1 MPRITLPDAS
11 VREYEGEV
19 DGATIAGDIGAGLL
33 KAAIGVKI
41 DDQLFD
47 LSRPIGEDCELSIVT
62 SARKGDP
69 LDADALYL
77 VRHSCAH
84 VMAEAIQRV
93 VPAADLV
100 YGPPTDDGFYYDIAF
115 PEDRPLSTTDFEE
128 IEAEMAKIIAE
139 DRPFQR
145 VDMPIDGGMSKL
157 QSEGSKYKLDNAERA
172 VEAGS
177 EALSWYATG
186 EPGTAWEDLC
196 RGPHIPLTGKIKY
209 FKLLNTSGAYWRGN
223 ENNKMLQ
230 RIYGTA
236 FSSKKALNKYLKF
249 LEEAKNRD
257 HRKLGKELA
266 LFTFDEEVG
275 PGLPLWL
282 PNGTVIIDELEALAK
297 ETEDKAE
304 YQRVRTPHLTKGSLY
319 EKSGHLEHYQETM
332 YPSMDVDGIEYY
344 VKPMNCP
351 HHHKIYAAHPKSYR
365 DLPVRLSEYGTCYR
379 YEKSGQLFGLMR
391 VRGMQMNDAHIYCT
405 PQQFKDEFLAVCNMY
420 LYYFDIFGIDKYQMR
435 LGLHDPKGL
444 GGKYID
450 EPELW
455 KQTEAEVRQALIEG
469 NIDHEEISG
478 EAAFY
483 GPKIDV
489 QVWSAIGKEFTLA
502 TNQVDFAIPK
512 RFGLTFTDEAGQEQT
527 PLCIHRAPLSTHE
540 RIIGFLIEHYGGDF
554 PLWLAPIQ
562 VAVLPVSDKVI
573 DYAKNVET
581 ALKEAGIRV
590 QLNGQPNKVGAKI
603 RQAEL
608 QRINV
613 MLVVGEKEAQDNQV
627 ALRRRFKGDLGTQ
640 SLDDVVTELKTEIET
655 RRNTYRTN

>member
-1 MPRITLPDAS
+1 MSQITVTLPDNSAHS
-11 VREYEGEV
+11 YESGVTPQE
-19 DGATIAGDIGAGLL
+19 IAENIGSRLAQNAL
-33 KAAIGVKI
+33 AAQVNG
-41 DDQLFD
+41 QSFD
-47 LSRPIGEDCELSIVT
+47 LNVPIE
-62 SARKGDP
+62 
-69 LDADALYL
+69 ADAEVAILTGDSPEGHEVL
-77 VRHSCAH
+77 LHSTAH
-84 VMAEAIQRV
+84 LMAHAVKELFPDAKVTIGPAIENR
-93 VPAADLV
+93 
-100 YGPPTDDGFYYDIAF
+100 FYYDF
-115 PEDRPLSTTDFEE
+115 D
-128 IEAEMAKIIAE
+128 
-139 DRPFQR
+139 
-145 VDMPIDGGMSKL
+145 IDGTFSDRDLVRIEKKMRELAANDHVVTRMELTRGEAVKL
-157 QSEGSKYKLDNAERA
+157 FNKMNESYKVEIIEDIESDDNISAYTQ
-172 VEAGS
+172 GDF
-177 EALSWYATG
+177 T
-186 EPGTAWEDLC
+186 DLC
-196 RGPHIPLTGKIKY
+196 RGPHVPQTGKIKY

-236 FSSKKALNKYLKF
+236 FSSKKELNKYLNF
-249 LEEAKNRD
+249 LEEAKKRD

-297 ETEDKAE
+297 ETEDKAA
-304 YQRVRTPHLTKGSLY
+304 YQRVRTPHLTKGTLY
-319 EKSGHLEHYQETM
+319 EKSGHLDHYQDAM

-351 HHHKIYAAHPKSYR
+351 HHHKIYAARPKSYR

-391 VRGMQMNDAHIYCT
+391 VRSMQMNDAHIYCT
-405 PQQFKDEFLAVCNMY
+405 KDQFKDEFLAVCKMY
-420 LYYFDIFGIDKYQMR
+420 LYYFDIFGIDKYQLR
-435 LGLHDPKGL
+435 LGLHDPEGL

-455 KQTEAEVRQALIEG
+455 QQTEAEVREALIEG
-469 NIDHEEISG
+469 NIEHEEIPG

-512 RFGLTFTDEAGQEQT
+512 RFGLTFTDEEGQEQT

-540 RIIGFLIEHYGGDF
+540 RFVGFLIEHFGGDF
-554 PLWLAPIQ
+554 PLWLAPVQ
-562 VAVLPVSDKVI
+562 VAVLPVSEKVI
-573 DYAKNVET
+573 DYARNVET
-581 ALKEAGIRV
+581 TLKEAGIRV
-590 QLNGQPNKVGAKI
+590 QLNDQPDKVGAKI

-613 MLVVGEKEAQDNQV
+613 MLIVGEKEAQDNRV

-640 SLDDVVTELKTEIET
+640 LLDDVVTELKTEIET

>member
-1 MPRITLPDAS
+1 MSQITVTLPDNSTRSFDSGVTPQEIAESIGSRLAQDALAAQVNGQS
-11 VREYEGEV
+11 V
-19 DGATIAGDIGAGLL
+19 
-33 KAAIGVKI
+33 
-41 DDQLFD
+41 D
-47 LSRPIGEDCELSIVT
+47 LNVPIE
-62 SARKGDP
+62 
-69 LDADALYL
+69 ADAEVAILTGDSPEGHEVL
-77 VRHSCAH
+77 LHSTAH
-84 VMAEAIQRV
+84 LMAHAVKELFPDAKVTIGPAIENR
-93 VPAADLV
+93 
-100 YGPPTDDGFYYDIAF
+100 FYYDF
-115 PEDRPLSTTDFEE
+115 D
-128 IEAEMAKIIAE
+128 
-139 DRPFQR
+139 
-145 VDMPIDGGMSKL
+145 IDGTFSYEDLVKIEEKMREL
-157 QSEGSKYKLDNAERA
+157 AENDHAVTRLELRRDEA
-172 VEAGS
+172 VELFNEMNESYKVEIIEQIEGDDCISAYTQGDF
-177 EALSWYATG
+177 T
-186 EPGTAWEDLC
+186 DLC

-236 FSSKKALNKYLKF
+236 FSSKKALNKYLNF
-249 LEEAKNRD
+249 LEEAKKRD

-297 ETEDKAE
+297 ETENKAA

-319 EKSGHLEHYQETM
+319 EKSGHLDHYQDAM

-351 HHHKIYAAHPKSYR
+351 HHHKIYAARPKSYR

-391 VRGMQMNDAHIYCT
+391 VRSMQMNDAHIYCT
-405 PQQFKDEFLAVCNMY
+405 KDQFKDEFLAVCKMY
-420 LYYFDIFGIDKYQMR
+420 LYYFDIFGIDKYQLR
-435 LGLHDPKGL
+435 LGLHDAEGL
-444 GGKYID
+444 GKKYID

-455 KQTEAEVRQALIEG
+455 QQTEAEVREALQEG
-469 NIDHEEISG
+469 NIDHVEISG

-512 RFGLTFTDEAGQEQT
+512 RFGLTFTDEGGREQT

-540 RIIGFLIEHYGGDF
+540 RFVGFLIEHFGGDF
-554 PLWLAPIQ
+554 PLWLAPVQ

-573 DYAKNVET
+573 DYARNVET
-581 ALKEAGIRV
+581 TLKEAGIRV
-590 QLNGQPNKVGAKI
+590 QLNGQPDKVGAKI

-613 MLVVGEKEAQDNQV
+613 MLVVGEKEVQNNQV

-640 SLDDVVTELKTEIET
+640 LLDDVVTELKTEIET

>member
-1 MPRITLPDAS
+1 MSQITVTLPDNSTRSFDSGVTPQEIAESIGSRLAQDALAAQVNGQS
-11 VREYEGEV
+11 V
-19 DGATIAGDIGAGLL
+19 
-33 KAAIGVKI
+33 
-41 DDQLFD
+41 D
-47 LSRPIGEDCELSIVT
+47 LNVPIE
-62 SARKGDP
+62 
-69 LDADALYL
+69 ADAEVAILTGDSPEGHEVL
-77 VRHSCAH
+77 LHSTAH
-84 VMAEAIQRV
+84 LMAHAVKELFPDAKVTIGPAIENR
-93 VPAADLV
+93 
-100 YGPPTDDGFYYDIAF
+100 FYYDF
-115 PEDRPLSTTDFEE
+115 D
-128 IEAEMAKIIAE
+128 
-139 DRPFQR
+139 
-145 VDMPIDGGMSKL
+145 IDGTFSYEDLVKIEEKMREL
-157 QSEGSKYKLDNAERA
+157 AENDHAVTRLELRRDEA
-172 VEAGS
+172 VELFNEMNESYKVEIIEQIEGDDCISAYTQGDF
-177 EALSWYATG
+177 T
-186 EPGTAWEDLC
+186 DLC

-236 FSSKKALNKYLKF
+236 FSSKKALNKYLNF
-249 LEEAKNRD
+249 LEEAKKRD

-391 VRGMQMNDAHIYCT
+391 VRSMLMNDAHIYCT
-405 PQQFKDEFLAVCNMY
+405 PQQFKDEFLAVCKMY
-420 LYYFDIFGIDKYQMR
+420 LYYFDIFGIDKYQLR
-435 LGLHDPKGL
+435 LGLHNPEGL

-469 NIDHEEISG
+469 NIAHEEISG

-512 RFGLTFTDEAGQEQT
+512 RFGLTFTDEGGREQT
-527 PLCIHRAPLSTHE
+527 PICIHRAPLSTHE
-540 RIIGFLIEHYGGDF
+540 RFVGFLIEHYGGDF

-608 QRINV
+608 QRVNV

>member
-1 MPRITLPDAS
+1 MSQITVTLPDNSTRSYDGGVTPQEIAESIGSRLAQDAIAAQVNGQS
-11 VREYEGEV
+11 V
-19 DGATIAGDIGAGLL
+19 
-33 KAAIGVKI
+33 
-41 DDQLFD
+41 D
-47 LSRPIGEDCELSIVT
+47 LNVPIE
-62 SARKGDP
+62 
-69 LDADALYL
+69 ADAEVAILTGDSPEGHEVL
-77 VRHSCAH
+77 LHSTAH
-84 VMAEAIQRV
+84 LMAHAVKELFPEAKVTIG
-93 VPAADLV
+93 PAIENR
-100 YGPPTDDGFYYDIAF
+100 FYYDF
-115 PEDRPLSTTDFEE
+115 D
-128 IEAEMAKIIAE
+128 
-139 DRPFQR
+139 
-145 VDMPIDGGMSKL
+145 IDGTFSDEDLVKIEKKMGELAANDHVVTRMELTRGEAVKL
-157 QSEGSKYKLDNAERA
+157 FNKMNESYKVEIIEDIEGDDNISAYTQ
-172 VEAGS
+172 GDF
-177 EALSWYATG
+177 T
-186 EPGTAWEDLC
+186 DLC
-196 RGPHIPLTGKIKY
+196 RGPHVPQTGKIKY

-230 RIYGTA
+230 RIYGTS
-236 FSSKKALNKYLKF
+236 FSSKKDLNKYLNF
-249 LEEAKNRD
+249 LEEAKKRD

-282 PNGTVIIDELEALAK
+282 PNGAVIIDELEALAK
-297 ETEDKAE
+297 ETEDKAA

-319 EKSGHLEHYQETM
+319 EKSGHLDHYQDAM

-351 HHHKIYAAHPKSYR
+351 HHHKIYAARPKSYR

-391 VRGMQMNDAHIYCT
+391 VRSMQMNDAHIYCT
-405 PQQFKDEFLAVCNMY
+405 KDQFKDEFLAVCKMY
-420 LYYFDIFGIDKYQMR
+420 LYYFDIFGIDKYQLR
-435 LGLHDPKGL
+435 LGLHDAEGL
-444 GGKYID
+444 GKKYID

-455 KQTEAEVRQALIEG
+455 QQTEAEVREALQEG
-469 NIDHEEISG
+469 NIDHVEISG

-512 RFGLTFTDEAGQEQT
+512 RFGLTFTDEGGREQT

-540 RIIGFLIEHYGGDF
+540 RFVGFLIEHFGGDF
-554 PLWLAPIQ
+554 PLWLAPVQ

-573 DYAKNVET
+573 DYARNVET
-581 ALKEAGIRV
+581 TLKEAGIRV
-590 QLNGQPNKVGAKI
+590 QLNDQPDKVGAKI

-613 MLVVGEKEAQDNQV
+613 MLVVGEKEAQNNQV

-640 SLDDVVTELKTEIET
+640 LLDDVVTELKTEIET

>member
-1 MPRITLPDAS
+1 MSQITVTLPDNSTRSYDGGVTPQEIAESIGSRLAQDAIAAQVNGQS
-11 VREYEGEV
+11 V
-19 DGATIAGDIGAGLL
+19 
-33 KAAIGVKI
+33 
-41 DDQLFD
+41 D
-47 LSRPIGEDCELSIVT
+47 LNVPIE
-62 SARKGDP
+62 
-69 LDADALYL
+69 ADAEVAILTGDSPEGHEVL
-77 VRHSCAH
+77 LHSTAH
-84 VMAEAIQRV
+84 LMAHAVKELFPEAKVTIG
-93 VPAADLV
+93 PAIENR
-100 YGPPTDDGFYYDIAF
+100 FYYDF
-115 PEDRPLSTTDFEE
+115 D
-128 IEAEMAKIIAE
+128 
-139 DRPFQR
+139 
-145 VDMPIDGGMSKL
+145 IDGTFSEEDLVKIEKKMGELVANDHVVTRMELTHGEAVKL
-157 QSEGSKYKLDNAERA
+157 FNKMNESYKVEIIEDIEGDDNISAYTQ
-172 VEAGS
+172 GDF
-177 EALSWYATG
+177 T
-186 EPGTAWEDLC
+186 DLC
-196 RGPHIPLTGKIKY
+196 RGPHVPQTGKIKY

-230 RIYGTA
+230 RIYGTS
-236 FSSKKALNKYLKF
+236 FSSKKDLNKYLNF
-249 LEEAKNRD
+249 LEEAKKRD

-282 PNGTVIIDELEALAK
+282 PNGAVIIDELEALAK
-297 ETEDKAE
+297 ETEDKAA

-319 EKSGHLEHYQETM
+319 EKSGHLDHYQDAM

-351 HHHKIYAAHPKSYR
+351 HHHKIYAARPKSYR

-391 VRGMQMNDAHIYCT
+391 VRSMQMNDAHIYCT
-405 PQQFKDEFLAVCNMY
+405 KDQFKDEFLAVCKMY
-420 LYYFDIFGIDKYQMR
+420 LYYFDIFGIDKYQLR
-435 LGLHDPKGL
+435 LGLHDAEGL
-444 GGKYID
+444 GKKYIN

-455 KQTEAEVRQALIEG
+455 QQTEAEVREALQEG
-469 NIDHEEISG
+469 NIDHVEISG

-512 RFGLTFTDEAGQEQT
+512 RFGLTFTDEGGREQT

-540 RIIGFLIEHYGGDF
+540 RFVGFLIEHFGGDF
-554 PLWLAPIQ
+554 PLWLAPVQ

-573 DYAKNVET
+573 DYARNVET
-581 ALKEAGIRV
+581 TLKEAGIRV
-590 QLNGQPNKVGAKI
+590 QLNGQPDKVGAKI

-613 MLVVGEKEAQDNQV
+613 MLVVGEKEVQNNQV

-640 SLDDVVTELKTEIET
+640 LLDDVVTELKTEIET

>member
-1 MPRITLPDAS
+1 MSQITVTLPDNS
-11 VREYEGEV
+11 TRSYNSGVTPQE
-19 DGATIAGDIGAGLL
+19 IAESIG
-33 KAAIGVKI
+33 
-41 DDQLFD
+41 
-47 LSRPIGEDCELSIVT
+47 SRL
-62 SARKGDP
+62 AQ
-69 LDADALYL
+69 DALAAQVNGQPVDL
-77 VRHSCAH
+77 NVPIENDVELAILTGDSPEGHEVLLHSTAH
-84 VMAEAIQRV
+84 LMAQAVKELFPDAKVTIG
-93 VPAADLV
+93 PALENR
-100 YGPPTDDGFYYDIAF
+100 FYYDF
-115 PEDRPLSTTDFEE
+115 D
-128 IEAEMAKIIAE
+128 
-139 DRPFQR
+139 
-145 VDMPIDGGMSKL
+145 IDGTFSDEDLVKIEKKMGELAANDHVVTRMELTRGEAVKL
-157 QSEGSKYKLDNAERA
+157 FNEMNESYKVEIIENIEGDDNISAYTQ
-172 VEAGS
+172 GDF
-177 EALSWYATG
+177 T
-186 EPGTAWEDLC
+186 DLC
-196 RGPHIPLTGKIKY
+196 RGPHVPLTGKIKY
-209 FKLLNTSGAYWRGN
+209 FKLLNTSGAYWRGDESN
-223 ENNKMLQ
+223 AMLQ

-236 FSSKKALNKYLKF
+236 FTSKKKLNKYLNL
-249 LEEAKNRD
+249 LEEAKKRD

-282 PNGTVIIDELEALAK
+282 PNGAVIIDELEALAK
-297 ETEDKAE
+297 ETEDKAA

-319 EKSGHLEHYQETM
+319 EKSGHLDHYRDAM

-351 HHHKIYAAHPKSYR
+351 HHHKIYAARPKSYR

-391 VRGMQMNDAHIYCT
+391 VRSMQMNDAHIYCT
-405 PQQFKDEFLAVCNMY
+405 KDQFKDEFLAVCNMY
-420 LYYFDIFGIDKYQMR
+420 LHYFDIFGIDKYQLR

-444 GGKYID
+444 GKKYID

-455 KQTEAEVRQALIEG
+455 QQTETEVREALLEG
-469 NIDHEEISG
+469 NIDHEELSG

-540 RIIGFLIEHYGGDF
+540 RFVGFLIEHFGGDF
-554 PLWLAPIQ
+554 PLWLAPVQ

-573 DYAKNVET
+573 DYARNVET
-581 ALKEAGIRV
+581 TLKEAGIRV
-590 QLNGQPNKVGAKI
+590 QLNDQPDKVGAKI

-613 MLVVGEKEAQDNQV
+613 MLVVGEKEAQNNQV

-640 SLDDVVTELKTEIET
+640 LLDDVVTELKTEIET

>member
-1 MPRITLPDAS
+1 MSQITVTLPDNSTRSYDGGVTPQEIAENIGSRLAQDAIAAQVNGQS
-11 VREYEGEV
+11 V
-19 DGATIAGDIGAGLL
+19 
-33 KAAIGVKI
+33 
-41 DDQLFD
+41 D
-47 LSRPIGEDCELSIVT
+47 LNVPIE
-62 SARKGDP
+62 
-69 LDADALYL
+69 ADAEVAILTGDSPEGHEVL
-77 VRHSCAH
+77 LHSTAH
-84 VMAEAIQRV
+84 LMAHAVKELFPEAKVTIG
-93 VPAADLV
+93 PAIENR
-100 YGPPTDDGFYYDIAF
+100 FYYDF
-115 PEDRPLSTTDFEE
+115 D
-128 IEAEMAKIIAE
+128 
-139 DRPFQR
+139 
-145 VDMPIDGGMSKL
+145 IDGTFSDEDLVKIEKKMGELAANDHVVTRMELTHGEAVKL
-157 QSEGSKYKLDNAERA
+157 FNKMNESYKVEIIEDIEGDDNISAYTQ
-172 VEAGS
+172 GDF
-177 EALSWYATG
+177 T
-186 EPGTAWEDLC
+186 DLC
-196 RGPHIPLTGKIKY
+196 RGPHVLQTGKIKY

-230 RIYGTA
+230 RIYGTS
-236 FSSKKALNKYLKF
+236 FSSKKDLNKYLNF
-249 LEEAKNRD
+249 LEEAKKRD

-282 PNGTVIIDELEALAK
+282 PNGAVIIDELEALAK
-297 ETEDKAE
+297 ETEDKAA

-319 EKSGHLEHYQETM
+319 EKSGHLDHYQDAM

-351 HHHKIYAAHPKSYR
+351 HHHKIYAARPKSYR

-391 VRGMQMNDAHIYCT
+391 VRSMQMNDAHIYCT
-405 PQQFKDEFLAVCNMY
+405 KDQFKDEFLAVCKMY
-420 LYYFDIFGIDKYQMR
+420 LYYFDIFGIDKYQLR
-435 LGLHDPKGL
+435 LGLHDAEGL
-444 GGKYID
+444 GKKYID

-455 KQTEAEVRQALIEG
+455 QQTEAEVREALQEG
-469 NIDHEEISG
+469 NIDHVEISG

-512 RFGLTFTDEAGQEQT
+512 RFGLTFTDEGGQEQT

-540 RIIGFLIEHYGGDF
+540 RFVGFLIEHFGGDF
-554 PLWLAPIQ
+554 PLWLAPVQ

-573 DYAKNVET
+573 DYARNVET
-581 ALKEAGIRV
+581 TLKEAGIRV
-590 QLNGQPNKVGAKI
+590 QLNDQPDKVGAKI

-613 MLVVGEKEAQDNQV
+613 MLVVGEKEAQNNQV

-640 SLDDVVTELKTEIET
+640 LLDDVVTELKTEIET

>member
-1 MPRITLPDAS
+1 MSQITVTLPDNSTRSYDGGVTPQEIAESIGSRLAQDAIAAQVNGQS
-11 VREYEGEV
+11 V
-19 DGATIAGDIGAGLL
+19 
-33 KAAIGVKI
+33 
-41 DDQLFD
+41 D
-47 LSRPIGEDCELSIVT
+47 LNVPIE
-62 SARKGDP
+62 
-69 LDADALYL
+69 ADAEVAILTGDSPEGHEVL
-77 VRHSCAH
+77 LHSTAH
-84 VMAEAIQRV
+84 LMAHAVKELFPEAKVTIG
-93 VPAADLV
+93 PAIENR
-100 YGPPTDDGFYYDIAF
+100 FYYDF
-115 PEDRPLSTTDFEE
+115 D
-128 IEAEMAKIIAE
+128 
-139 DRPFQR
+139 
-145 VDMPIDGGMSKL
+145 IDGTFSDEDLVKIEKKMGELAANDHVVTRMELTHGEAVKL
-157 QSEGSKYKLDNAERA
+157 FNKMNESYKVEIIEDIEGDDNISAYTQ
-172 VEAGS
+172 GDF
-177 EALSWYATG
+177 T
-186 EPGTAWEDLC
+186 DLC
-196 RGPHIPLTGKIKY
+196 RGPHVPQTGKIKY

-230 RIYGTA
+230 RIYGTS
-236 FSSKKALNKYLKF
+236 FSSKKDLNKYLNF
-249 LEEAKNRD
+249 LEEAKKRD

-297 ETEDKAE
+297 ETENKAA

-319 EKSGHLEHYQETM
+319 EKSGHLDHYQDAM

-351 HHHKIYAAHPKSYR
+351 HHHKIYAARPKSYR

-391 VRGMQMNDAHIYCT
+391 VRSMQMNDAHIYCT
-405 PQQFKDEFLAVCNMY
+405 KDQFKDEFLAVCKMY
-420 LYYFDIFGIDKYQMR
+420 LYYFDIFGIDKYQLR
-435 LGLHDPKGL
+435 LGLHDAEGL
-444 GGKYID
+444 GKKYID

-455 KQTEAEVRQALIEG
+455 QQTEAEVREALQEG
-469 NIDHEEISG
+469 NIDHVEISG

-512 RFGLTFTDEAGQEQT
+512 RFGLTFTDEGGREQT

-540 RIIGFLIEHYGGDF
+540 RFVGFLIEHFGGDF
-554 PLWLAPIQ
+554 PLWLAPVQ

-573 DYAKNVET
+573 DYARIVET
-581 ALKEAGIRV
+581 TLQEAGIRV
-590 QLNGQPNKVGAKI
+590 QLNDQPDKVGAKI

-613 MLVVGEKEAQDNQV
+613 MLVVGEKEAQNNQV

-640 SLDDVVTELKTEIET
+640 LLDDVVTELKTEIET

>member
-1 MPRITLPDAS
+1 MSQITVTLPDNSTRSFDSGVTPQEIAESIGSRLAQDALAAQVNGQS
-11 VREYEGEV
+11 V
-19 DGATIAGDIGAGLL
+19 
-33 KAAIGVKI
+33 
-41 DDQLFD
+41 D
-47 LSRPIGEDCELSIVT
+47 LNVPIE
-62 SARKGDP
+62 
-69 LDADALYL
+69 ADAEVAILTGDSPEGHEVL
-77 VRHSCAH
+77 LHSTAH
-84 VMAEAIQRV
+84 LMAHAVKELFPDAKVTIGPAIENR
-93 VPAADLV
+93 
-100 YGPPTDDGFYYDIAF
+100 FYYDF
-115 PEDRPLSTTDFEE
+115 D
-128 IEAEMAKIIAE
+128 
-139 DRPFQR
+139 
-145 VDMPIDGGMSKL
+145 IDGTFSYEDLVKIEEKMREL
-157 QSEGSKYKLDNAERA
+157 AENDHAVTRLELRRDEA
-172 VEAGS
+172 VELFNKMNESYKVEIIEQIEGDDCISAYTQGDF
-177 EALSWYATG
+177 T
-186 EPGTAWEDLC
+186 DLC

-236 FSSKKALNKYLKF
+236 FSSKKSLNKYLNF
-249 LEEAKNRD
+249 LEEAKKRD

-391 VRGMQMNDAHIYCT
+391 VRSMQMNDAHIYCT
-405 PQQFKDEFLAVCNMY
+405 PQQFKDEFLAVCKMY
-420 LYYFDIFGIDKYQMR
+420 LYYFDIFGIDKYQLR
-435 LGLHDPKGL
+435 LGLHNPEGL

-512 RFGLTFTDEAGQEQT
+512 RFGLTFTDEGGREQT
-527 PLCIHRAPLSTHE
+527 PICIHRAPLSTHE
-540 RIIGFLIEHYGGDF
+540 RFVGFLIEHYGGDF

-608 QRINV
+608 QRVNV

>member
-1 MPRITLPDAS
+1 MSQITVTLPDNSTRSYDGGVTPQEIAESIGSRLAQDAIAAQVNGQS
-11 VREYEGEV
+11 V
-19 DGATIAGDIGAGLL
+19 
-33 KAAIGVKI
+33 
-41 DDQLFD
+41 D
-47 LSRPIGEDCELSIVT
+47 LNVPIE
-62 SARKGDP
+62 
-69 LDADALYL
+69 ADAEVAILTGDSPEGHEVL
-77 VRHSCAH
+77 LHSTAH
-84 VMAEAIQRV
+84 LMAHAVKELFPEAKVTIG
-93 VPAADLV
+93 PAIENR
-100 YGPPTDDGFYYDIAF
+100 FYYDF
-115 PEDRPLSTTDFEE
+115 D
-128 IEAEMAKIIAE
+128 
-139 DRPFQR
+139 
-145 VDMPIDGGMSKL
+145 IDGTFSDEDLVKIEKKMGELAANDHVVTRMELTHGEAVKL
-157 QSEGSKYKLDNAERA
+157 FNKMNESYKVEIIEDIEGDDNISAYTQ
-172 VEAGS
+172 GDF
-177 EALSWYATG
+177 T
-186 EPGTAWEDLC
+186 DLC
-196 RGPHIPLTGKIKY
+196 RGPHVPQTGKIKY

-230 RIYGTA
+230 RIYGTS
-236 FSSKKALNKYLKF
+236 FSSKKDLNKYLNF
-249 LEEAKNRD
+249 LEEAKKRD

-297 ETEDKAE
+297 ETENKAA

-319 EKSGHLEHYQETM
+319 EKSGHLDHYQDAM

-351 HHHKIYAAHPKSYR
+351 HHHKIYAARPKSYR

-391 VRGMQMNDAHIYCT
+391 VRSMQMNDAHIYCT
-405 PQQFKDEFLAVCNMY
+405 KDQFKDEFLAVCNMY
-420 LYYFDIFGIDKYQMR
+420 LYYFDIFGIDKYQLR

-444 GGKYID
+444 GKKYID

-455 KQTEAEVRQALIEG
+455 QQTEAEVREALQEG
-469 NIDHEEISG
+469 NIDHVEISG

-512 RFGLTFTDEAGQEQT
+512 RFGLTFTDEGGREQT

-540 RIIGFLIEHYGGDF
+540 RFVGFLIEHFGGDF
-554 PLWLAPIQ
+554 PLWLAPVQ

-573 DYAKNVET
+573 DYARNVET
-581 ALKEAGIRV
+581 TLKEAGIRV
-590 QLNGQPNKVGAKI
+590 QLNDQPDKVGAKI

-613 MLVVGEKEAQDNQV
+613 MLIVGEKEAQDNRV

-640 SLDDVVTELKTEIET
+640 LLDDVVTELKTEIET